1 MRILSN
7 LGPFIITSIIWIE
20 DETPRSQSKLTLLWG
35 AMVKLCAGHYPKL
48 YSYQNSLPRMPVPNL
63 SETCKGLL
71 RSVKPI
77 LKEDEYKKMEALAK
91 VSVQFLCGQCL
102 IWTVQLYLL

>member
-1 MRILSN
+1 
-7 LGPFIITSIIWIE
+7 
-20 DETPRSQSKLTLLWG
+20 
-35 AMVKLCAGHYPKL
+35 
-48 YSYQNSLPRMPVPNL
+48 MPVPNL

-102 IWTVQLYLL
+102 ILTVQLYLL

>member
-1 MRILSN
+1 
-7 LGPFIITSIIWIE
+7 
-20 DETPRSQSKLTLLWG
+20 
-35 AMVKLCAGHYPKL
+35 
-48 YSYQNSLPRMPVPNL
+48 MPVPNL

-77 LKEDEYKKMEALAK
+77 LKEDEYKKMEVLAK

-102 IWTVQLYLL
+102 I